1 MKVVHLLLII
11 CVFSLVY
18 IVVVQGNT
26 ITSQHQT
33 IQQLLRGCP

>member
-18 IVVVQGNT
+18 IVVIQGNT
-26 ITSQHQT
+26 ITNQRQT
-33 IQQLLRGCP
+33 IQQLLHDCP